1 MKRVNIKH
9 FMKKGSSI
17 GIKDRLTKT
26 SIKSKITVSFMVVIA
41 LIGLLNGWLML
52 NSSNYNKQYD
62 IILTNIINANHIN
75 TKIKEVPEA
84 FSFMLIKNEALEG
97 ARHRVLLKEINGYVE
112 DINHNLTSEESID
125 QLYGVGKLLES
136 FTECIEKAEEQ
147 ARQRKVSAALEYV
160 EEMRKIS
167 GFVQYDIQQFILL
180 ELTHSEEVKQDIQN
194 RFKTGLTINVSILIV
209 VLALSLGSV
218 WYISKNISNPIKA
231 LSINA
236 GLIASGDLTVEKMQ
250 VETKDELR
258 DLTNSFNGMVD
269 NLKEIIRKT
278 YDASE
283 KVSFSSQQLSES
295 AEQNSSTAEEI
306 AASVQ
311 EMAEGMHTENDE
323 LQNTAKAANHMHQ
336 ISQDIAKSSDKILS
350 NANRSVRL
358 AGDGNQCIHQFI
370 TQLNAINEVINDASG
385 VTNKLNLSSKE
396 MNKILNTISAISAQ
410 TNLLSLNA
418 SIEAARAGDAGRGFA
433 VVAAQIRQLAEES
446 AVSVKKIE
454 EIVKSV
460 QSESDQINNKMQES
474 LTQMAAGNEM
484 AEQAKKYFESIE
496 KANRVVDADAQS
508 ITGELRDL
516 IERIE
521 NVNNSM
527 VQIEKIITQNADMSA
542 NISAGIQQQTAGLEE
557 VASSAAILSELAEA
571 LAGVVK
577 KFKL

>member
-1 MKRVNIKH
+1 MKKVNIKH
-9 FMKKGSSI
+9 LMKKGRSI

-41 LIGLLNGWLML
+41 LISLLNGWLMF

-62 IILTNIINANHIN
+62 TILTNIINANHIN
-75 TKIKEVPEA
+75 TKIKEIPEA
-84 FSFMLIKNEALEG
+84 FSFMVMKNEALEG
-97 ARHRVLLKEINGYVE
+97 ARHRVLLEEINGYVE
-112 DINHNLTSEESID
+112 DIHHNLTSEESID

-147 ARQRKVSAALEYV
+147 ARQRKVTAALEHV

-323 LQNTAKAANHMHQ
+323 LQSTAKAANHMHQ
-336 ISQDIAKSSDKILS
+336 ISRDIAKSSDKILS
-350 NANRSVRL
+350 NANQSVRL
-358 AGDGNQCIHQFI
+358 AGDGNQCIRQFI

-418 SIEAARAGDAGRGFA
+418 SIEAARAGEAGRGFA

-474 LTQMAAGNEM
+474 LTQMAAGNEI